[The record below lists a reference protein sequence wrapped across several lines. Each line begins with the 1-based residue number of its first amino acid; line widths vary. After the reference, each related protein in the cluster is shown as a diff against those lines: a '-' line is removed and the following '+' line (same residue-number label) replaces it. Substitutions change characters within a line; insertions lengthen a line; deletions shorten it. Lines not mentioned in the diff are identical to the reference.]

1 MISGFSTAGRGDG
14 CGARM
19 LCKRVDRISWVSSY
33 LLLKEI
39 KSSRLYLLVGSSCG
53 CLEKK

>member
-1 MISGFSTAGRGDG
+1 
-14 CGARM
+14 M

-39 KSSRLYLLVGSSCG
+39 KSSRLYLLEGSSCG